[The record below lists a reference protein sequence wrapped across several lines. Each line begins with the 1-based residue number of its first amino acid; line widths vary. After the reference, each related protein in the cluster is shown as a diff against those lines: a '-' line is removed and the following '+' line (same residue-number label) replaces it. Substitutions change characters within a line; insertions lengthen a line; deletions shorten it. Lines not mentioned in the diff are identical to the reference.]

1 MNFTT
6 LVVAS
11 YIVIGVS
18 EENGRPV
25 IPPLGL
31 SPERIDKI
39 LKELVQLEKNTITP
53 TYNTLTATYDIEGK
67 TILVIWAIAEEIRP
81 YETKVYQSKEF
92 IHFNTIFK

>member
-25 IPPLGL
+25 LPPLGL

-39 LKELVQLEKNTITP
+39 LKELVQLEKITITP

-67 TILVIWAIAEEIRP
+67 TILVLGAIAGEHCIVSFSP
-81 YETKVYQSKEF
+81 IWVV
-92 IHFNTIFK
+92 